1 MKSKLACALAC
12 AWLPS
17 ACASTPAAPT
27 VAAPPIVVVH
37 ESPPSRSLDWKPEWS
52 RANATDY
59 AVTGV
64 GLATTLAMAI
74 VPPRSEHTMGG
85 VLFDDSAR
93 SVLRL
98 HALADRYFARDMSDV
113 LLSLVTTYPILF
125 DSFIIGYGY
134 FRNADVA
141 YQMTVID
148 AEALAIA
155 SALQGIANVSAS
167 RERPYG
173 QDCGTAVPATT
184 SDCNGPSRYRSFF
197 SGHATISFTSAG
209 LACSHHL
216 KLHLFGDAADIV
228 ACATALA
235 TASAVSLLRVMGD
248 EHYATD
254 VVTGAIVGT
263 AVGFLV
269 PAFHYA
275 THSRKGSRAAFEWH
289 VVPSAGGVGIAGT
302 F

>member
-1 MKSKLACALAC
+1 MRTNVKLAGVLAC
-12 AWLPS
+12 LSS
-17 ACASTPAAPT
+17 ACASTQAAPQL
-27 VAAPPIVVVH
+27 AAPPIAVVH
-37 ESPPSRSLDWKPEWS
+37 ERPPSRALEWKPEWS
-52 RANATDY
+52 RANAADY
-59 AVTGV
+59 AVTSV

-74 VPPRSEHTMGG
+74 VPPRSQHVQGG
-85 VLFDDSAR
+85 VLFDDAAR
-93 SVLRL
+93 STLRL
-98 HALADRYFARDMSDV
+98 SSLSDRYVARDMSDV
-113 LLSLVTTYPILF
+113 LLSLVTSYPILF

-141 YQMTVID
+141 YQMAVID

-155 SALQGIANVSAS
+155 SSLQGIANVTVS

-216 KLHLFGDAADIV
+216 KLRLFGDAADIL

-254 VVTGAIVGT
+254 VFTGALVGA
-263 AVGFLV
+263 AVGFIV

-275 THSRKGSRAAFEWH
+275 THSRKNARTSLEWH
-289 VVPSAGGVGIAGT
+289 VAPSAGGLGIAGT